1 MGIGQILFQTA
12 ISPAEAAQPYW
23 SVPMPPISLNDCRNM
38 VRYLVQPM
46 KMLTIW
52 LQKVH
57 LTNDTSPFDEDELY
71 GKYFV
76 HGLKCL
82 DVFMVVATGS
92 SSGPVY
98 HRNSAQGSFRSKEEK
113 EALETFSNTFIAL
126 NPAVFY
132 NVLSRHLEF
141 FVERIA
147 GNALLQTVANAFLM
161 NQATSAKVGDVLVR
175 YLLKRLPEMGA
186 SNERATLYLRLF
198 KLLFS
203 AVTCKEATAEME
215 EMLKPHL
222 HEIVRDSMQLSLRGR
237 EPMNYFLLLRALFRS
252 IGSGTHD
259 LLYQQF
265 LPLLPS
271 ILQQLNRLQNG
282 SHRQPIHEL
291 FVELCLTVPVRLSS
305 LLPYLPLLMD
315 PLVCALYGTPT
326 LVQQGLRT
334 LELCVD
340 NLQPE
345 YLYEHM
351 APIRSALMQGLWR
364 TIGANDVPAAM
375 TAIRILG
382 KFGGT
387 NRKILVD
394 AQTLDYV
401 DEVLEGP
408 ALSLQ
413 FTRSAGSST
422 SSQASS
428 RSEQEDL
435 LTAGLDGLGVA
446 SAATSTASSLSVP
459 SASSSDLWADLP
471 MERIV
476 HTAVRTRKH

>member
-1 MGIGQILFQTA
+1 
-12 ISPAEAAQPYW
+12 
-23 SVPMPPISLNDCRNM
+23 M

-57 LTNDTSPFDEDELY
+57 LTSEIAQAVAHSVSHNPLDDTSPFDEDELY

-215 EMLKPHL
+215 EMLK
-222 HEIVRDSMQLSLRGR
+222 VCVAFSWFSFRG
-237 EPMNYFLLLRALFRS
+237 
-252 IGSGTHD
+252 
-259 LLYQQF
+259 
-265 LPLLPS
+265 
-271 ILQQLNRLQNG
+271 NRN
-282 SHRQPIHEL
+282 
-291 FVELCLTVPVRLSS
+291 
-305 LLPYLPLLMD
+305 
-315 PLVCALYGTPT
+315 
-326 LVQQGLRT
+326 
-334 LELCVD
+334 
-340 NLQPE
+340 
-345 YLYEHM
+345 
-351 APIRSALMQGLWR
+351 
-364 TIGANDVPAAM
+364 
-375 TAIRILG
+375 RI
-382 KFGGT
+382 
-387 NRKILVD
+387 
-394 AQTLDYV
+394 
-401 DEVLEGP
+401 
-408 ALSLQ
+408 
-413 FTRSAGSST
+413 
-422 SSQASS
+422 
-428 RSEQEDL
+428 
-435 LTAGLDGLGVA
+435 
-446 SAATSTASSLSVP
+446 
-459 SASSSDLWADLP
+459 
-471 MERIV
+471 
-476 HTAVRTRKH
+476 